1 MGQATA
7 GLTGTGADQF
17 SALLALPVLPFGWLC
32 GPRGPFASSLWGGV

>member
-17 SALLALPVLPFGWLC
+17 SALLALPFGWLG